1 MNGSQLL
8 YKILDLQFNI
18 RRKEIEYTN
27 ALKTKDQLN
36 MDLNNAGP
44 GALKEG
50 LAITVKEFSSTP
62 APGSCHKPKNSK
74 KNTMVAKPFQF

>member
-27 ALKTKDQLN
+27 AVLSFSLK
-36 MDLNNAGP
+36 
-44 GALKEG
+44 
-50 LAITVKEFSSTP
+50 
-62 APGSCHKPKNSK
+62 
-74 KNTMVAKPFQF
+74 